1 MLSHVSKRHNSI
13 AMMSNNPLTILK
25 LNYDVINFM
34 LLSDDVTCQF
44 VLSSVVSKHLLL
56 PISVLC
62 LLLDQQIDVYISFS
76 NKNNSQQ
83 E

>member
-1 MLSHVSKRHNSI
+1 
-13 AMMSNNPLTILK
+13 MMSNNPLTILK